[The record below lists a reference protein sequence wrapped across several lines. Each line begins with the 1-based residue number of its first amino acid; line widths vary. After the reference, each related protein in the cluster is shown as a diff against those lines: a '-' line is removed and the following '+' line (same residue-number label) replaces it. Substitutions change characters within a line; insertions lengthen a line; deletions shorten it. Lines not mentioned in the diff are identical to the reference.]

1 MVDLC
6 PVNDDQPVPKSLVR
20 LMKRAESIKTL
31 NNKEKSRE
39 EMQESRG
46 SGGESAATRQKPA
59 VVGERKEG
67 RGRDAR
73 EEPMFSKRKGESL
86 KSYLERVDVEAN
98 ARIMETFRKNRKP
111 SERRKKLDLFN
122 SSLDCVV

>member
-46 SGGESAATRQKPA
+46 SGGESAATGQKP
-59 VVGERKEG
+59 VVGGERKEG
-67 RGRDAR
+67 RGAR

-122 SSLDCVV
+122 SSLDCVA

>member
-20 LMKRAESIKTL
+20 LMKRAESIKDL
-31 NNKEKSRE
+31 NNKKSRE
-39 EMQESRG
+39 EVQESRG
-46 SGGESAATRQKPA
+46 SGGESAATEQNPV
-59 VVGERKEG
+59 VVGEGKEG
-67 RGRDAR
+67 SGRDAR

-111 SERRKKLDLFN
+111 SERRKRLDLY
-122 SSLDCVV
+122 